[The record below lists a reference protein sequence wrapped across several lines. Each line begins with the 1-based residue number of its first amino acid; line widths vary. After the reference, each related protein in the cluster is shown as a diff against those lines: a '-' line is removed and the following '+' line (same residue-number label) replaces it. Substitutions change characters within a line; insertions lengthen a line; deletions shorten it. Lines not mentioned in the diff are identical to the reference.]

1 MLEPENKHI
10 KKKDIKVR
18 VSLGKKV
25 LDTLTLLEPQ
35 REVIVPLSNKLSEDK
50 VIIVCQTTTPLVDG
64 AYQLGSVSIP
74 QTIIYNGGVGTYMQW
89 ITLFEHEDD
98 DEYDGEMGIDDDED
112 PRVRVRFITEEQ
124 RPKQQYQDPPTK
136 PKQAFNESRGSADS
150 KKTTSENSGVISGR
164 ASPVL
169 KSVQAN
175 MEVSRN
181 AASRMTTGNS
191 GTKSKSE
198 LPTQAARAMTTFASA
213 KDSEFNVN
221 QRTKSP

>member
-89 ITLFEHEDD
+89 ITLFEHED
-98 DEYDGEMGIDDDED
+98 
-112 PRVRVRFITEEQ
+112 
-124 RPKQQYQDPPTK
+124 
-136 PKQAFNESRGSADS
+136 A
-150 KKTTSENSGVISGR
+150 ENSGVISGR

-198 LPTQAARAMTTFASA
+198 LPTQAARTITTFASA